1 MNCAKLKSFL
11 PDLVLD
17 PASVPASVQQHLRAC
32 EGCRQ
37 QVDALQTEFQST
49 MHLLDEWQTPE
60 PSPYFD
66 TRMAA
71 RLHEARQASPAGFF
85 ERLRAHFVFGSNLG
99 LRPAM
104 GAALALVLVVGVG
117 SYAGLM
123 ETHRAPAQRATSAT
137 VNDLQILDAN
147 NLTLQQ
153 LDAFEGDGD
162 SSDSGNGPII
172 AN

>member
-1 MNCAKLKSFL
+1 MNCSKLKSFL
-11 PDLVLD
+11 PDLVLE

-32 EGCRQ
+32 EGCRK
-37 QVDALQTEFQST
+37 QVDALQVEFRST

-85 ERLRAHFVFGSNLG
+85 ERVRAHFVFGSNLG
-99 LRPAM
+99 LRPAIS
-104 GAALALVLVVGVG
+104 AAFALALVVGVG

-123 ETHRAPAQRATSAT
+123 ETHRAPTQRATSAA
-137 VNDLQILDAN
+137 VHDLQILDAN
-147 NLTLQQ
+147 DQTIQQ
-153 LDAFEGDGD
+153 LDAFDGDG
-162 SSDSGNGPII
+162 SANGPII